1 MSRTI
6 KYCVDRV
13 LPTEKEEQAKV
24 IAEGA
29 NPNNLVMPENPED
42 LAEAMALVKH
52 KLWEPGRVLH
62 VRFLDG
68 DSAVQAK
75 VEAVAHEWSS
85 YANIQFIFDNTND
98 AEIRIS
104 FLQPGSWSYIGLDAL
119 LILPDQPTMNFGWF
133 DANTTDEEYHRVV
146 LHEFGHALGCIH
158 EHQNPGEG
166 GIPWNEEAVIEAYR
180 GAPNHWTEQQVRVNI
195 LNKYDKDLT
204 QFTGFDR
211 ASIMLYPVPQEHT
224 IGDFEIPWQNFE
236 LSDVDKQFIGEM
248 YPFS

>member
-1 MSRTI
+1 MSTASH
-6 KYCVDRV
+6 YCIDRV
-13 LPTEKEEQAKV
+13 LPADQEERAKT

-29 NPNNLVMPENPED
+29 NPNNLMLPENPED
-42 LAEAMALVKH
+42 FAEAMALVKH

-68 DSAVQAK
+68 DPAVQAK
-75 VEAVAHEWSS
+75 VEAVAHEWSKH
-85 YANIQFIFDNTND
+85 ANIQFVFDNASD

-104 FLQPGSWSYIGLDAL
+104 FLQPGSWSYIGVDAL

-180 GAPNHWTEQQVRVNI
+180 GAPNYWTEQQVRVNI
-195 LNKYDKDLT
+195 LNKYDKDQT

-211 ASIMLYPVPQEHT
+211 ASIMLYPVPQEQT